1 LANYFWLKMKKFLSL
16 FSYIFHPMFIS
27 VYAVL
32 IYFFLT
38 DRYHTYQE
46 LFLIL
51 VQVLI
56 LTILIPIS
64 IFYFLMSLG
73 RANSFMLSEIS
84 QRKIPL
90 FINALLLYLLITQ
103 SIRIEIIPELYYF
116 FFGAL
121 ASTILTFL
129 LIFTNLKAS
138 IHMVG
143 ICALTVFIIGF
154 SLHTQINRIFLVA
167 LFLLLTGLVGTSR
180 LSMKAHDGKELIAGF
195 IAGVLPQIS
204 LLYFWL

>member
-1 LANYFWLKMKKFLSL
+1 MKKFLAT
-16 FSYIFHPMFIS
+16 FSYVFHPMFIS

-32 IYFFLT
+32 LYFFLT
-38 DRYHTYQE
+38 DRYHSYQE
-46 LFLIL
+46 LFLIM
-51 VQVLI
+51 VQIII

-64 IFYFLMSLG
+64 IFYFLMTLG
-73 RANSFMLSEIS
+73 KADSIMIKQIS

-90 FINALLLYLLITQ
+90 FVNAILLYILITQ
-103 SIRIEIIPELYYF
+103 SIRVEIIPELYYF

-129 LIFTNLKAS
+129 LIFANLKAS

-143 ICALTVFIIGF
+143 ISALTVFIIGF
-154 SLHTQINRIFLVA
+154 SLHTQSNHIYLVA
-167 LFLLLTGLVGTSR
+167 SFLLITGLVATSR
-180 LSMKAHDGKELIAGF
+180 LSMKAHDSKELIAGF
-195 IAGVLPQIS
+195 LVGVLPQIS

>member
-1 LANYFWLKMKKFLSL
+1 MKKFLAI
-16 FSYIFHPMFIS
+16 FSYVFHPMFIS

-32 IYFFLT
+32 LYFFLT
-38 DRYHTYQE
+38 DRYHSYQE
-46 LFLIL
+46 LFLIM
-51 VQVLI
+51 VQIII

-64 IFYFLMSLG
+64 IFYFLMTLG
-73 RANSFMLSEIS
+73 KADSIMIKQIS

-90 FINALLLYLLITQ
+90 FVNALLLYILITQ
-103 SIRIEIIPELYYF
+103 SIRVEIIPELYYF

-129 LIFTNLKAS
+129 LIFANLKAS

-143 ICALTVFIIGF
+143 ISALTIFIIGF
-154 SLHTQINRIFLVA
+154 SLHTQTNHIYLVA
-167 LFLLLTGLVGTSR
+167 SFLLITGFVATSR
-180 LSMKAHDGKELIAGF
+180 LSMKAHDSKELIAGF
-195 IAGVLPQIS
+195 LVGVLPQIS

>member
-1 LANYFWLKMKKFLSL
+1 MKKFLSL

-103 SIRIEIIPELYYF
+103 SIRVEIIPELYYF

-143 ICALTVFIIGF
+143 ISALTVFIIGF
-154 SLHTQINRIFLVA
+154 SLHTQTNLIFFVA

>member
-1 LANYFWLKMKKFLSL
+1 MKKFLAI

-32 IYFFLT
+32 LYFFLT
-38 DRYHTYQE
+38 DRYHSYQE
-46 LFLIL
+46 LFLIM
-51 VQVLI
+51 VQIII

-64 IFYFLMSLG
+64 IFYFLMTLG
-73 RANSFMLSEIS
+73 KADSIMIKQIS

-90 FINALLLYLLITQ
+90 FVNALLLYVLITH
-103 SIRIEIIPELYYF
+103 SIRVEIIPELYYF

-143 ICALTVFIIGF
+143 ISALTVFIIGF
-154 SLHTQINRIFLVA
+154 SLHTQTNHIYLVA
-167 LFLLLTGLVGTSR
+167 SFLLIIGLVATSR

-195 IAGVLPQIS
+195 LVGVLPQIS